1 MGWLQE
7 RDVGRDKRQIGK
19 RTLSDLPKA
28 GRQPSLPATAVARGK
43 PRLPWTL
50 LPLHLDQP
58 RSTSPSLLWTLSD
71 QHLVLLRSTT
81 PSPALILSAPPQQTM
96 LRLSSTSSRRL
107 LTSSPGVEGRT
118 KPFHFFIFS
127 SLRHQRQE
135 RSIVVEACPL

>member
-28 GRQPSLPATAVARGK
+28 GRQLSLPATAVARGK

-50 LPLHLDQP
+50 LPLPPDPPQ
-58 RSTSPSLLWTLSD
+58 STSPSPLWTSSD
-71 QHLVLLRSTT
+71 QR
-81 PSPALILSAPPQQTM
+81 PAPPQQTM
-96 LRLSSTSSRRL
+96 LRPSSTSSRRL

-118 KPFHFFIFS
+118 EPFHFLIFS
-127 SLRHQRQE
+127 SLRLQRQE